1 EMQKMRA
8 VEGSFNPTIEALYAD
23 YEVLEANP
31 FFGSLYSVFT
41 NAVAR
46 PSTATAP
53 RYNEVSTLFFKTVHS
68 ILSGTA
74 DAQNALEEL
83 ALDLEDLTG
92 FEVVWG
98 NSRAFQKSSWIE
110 SPAYQRDFFRWWS
123 SGDSPHFDSPHER
136 LRTKG

>member
-1 EMQKMRA
+1 MAGYEMQKMRA

-31 FFGSLYSVFT
+31 FFGSLYYVFT

-53 RYNEVSTLFFKTVHS
+53 RYNEVSTLFFKAVHS
-68 ILSGTA
+68 VLSGTA

-98 NSRAFQKSSWIE
+98 F
-110 SPAYQRDFFRWWS
+110 
-123 SGDSPHFDSPHER
+123 
-136 LRTKG
+136 